1 MSKILS
7 TSVVGFAGMYQWK
20 VGDLGAHTSFLL
32 VQRNILSAP
41 VPVQLQLVGQG
52 KPSRIPTRPHR
63 TVGTK
68 YHLEFSLVTWVCKAD
83 SITIQ
88 LND

>member
-7 TSVVGFAGMYQWK
+7 TSVLGFAGMYQWK

-32 VQRNILSAP
+32 VQRNTFSSYASSVATCWTGETLKDSNKAA
-41 VPVQLQLVGQG
+41 QN
-52 KPSRIPTRPHR
+52 
-63 TVGTK
+63 
-68 YHLEFSLVTWVCKAD
+68 LEFSLVTWVCKAD